1 MPELPKLSGRE
12 IIKILES
19 LGFQVVRQKGSHI
32 VLRKSHFGC
41 VIPNHKEVAIGTL
54 RCALKQ
60 ANISPEEF
68 IKKYKNR

>member
-1 MPELPKLSGRE
+1 
-12 IIKILES
+12 
-19 LGFQVVRQKGSHI
+19 LGFQLVRQKGSHI

-41 VIPNHKEVAIGTL
+41 VIPNHKKVAIGTL